1 MARMIYTEGFL
12 DDASFIYSPRVK
24 EDLANA
30 LRSIES
36 FPRIGS
42 TAVPVSIKEQFGHGV
57 LKVIVKP
64 FDLIYEYDEEA
75 DLVVVYGLIPFRAA
89 R

>member
-12 DDASFIYSPRVK
+12 DDAACVYSPKVQA
-24 EDLANA
+24 DLENA
-30 LRSIES
+30 LAAIEA

-42 TAVPVSIKEQFGHGV
+42 ADVPSSIREQFGDGV
-57 LKVIVKP
+57 LKAIVKP
-64 FDLIYEYDEEA
+64 FDLIYEYLEEA
-75 DLVVVYGLIPFRAA
+75 DSVVVYGLVPFRAA

>member
-1 MARMIYTEGFL
+1 MIYTEGFL
-12 DDASFIYSPRVK
+12 DDASYVYSPRVQD
-24 EDLANA
+24 DLANA

-42 TAVPVSIKEQFGHGV
+42 SAVPASIKEQFGTGV

-75 DLVVVYGLIPFRAA
+75 DTVVIYGLIPFRAA